1 MILKKGGG
9 ITLASGIFD
18 SYSREGWFVAL
29 QNFDLEGFVAER
41 AFASM
46 KRLEVTDLL
55 DGIPEMLIKLDFIA
69 ELPCR
74 RSYLGSMG
82 EIGSR
87 VEEYGT

>member
-1 MILKKGGG
+1 
-9 ITLASGIFD
+9 
-18 SYSREGWFVAL
+18 
-29 QNFDLEGFVAER
+29 
-41 AFASM
+41 M

>member
-1 MILKKGGG
+1 M
-9 ITLASGIFD
+9 ASGIFD

-29 QNFDLEGFVAER
+29 QDFDLEGFVAER

-46 KRLEVTDLL
+46 KRLEVAELL
-55 DGIPEMLIKLDFIA
+55 GGIPEMLIKLDFIA
-69 ELPCR
+69 ELPCHR
-74 RSYLGSMG
+74 NYLGSMG